1 MCPGVKTL
9 LIPHMFVINLIMK
22 CLVVYVGL
30 YINISLSSIVS
41 LDKDVCLFFCLLS
54 NVILLYKYT
63 HIQRAR
69 RNIALT

>member
-9 LIPHMFVINLIMK
+9 LIPHMFVIYLIMK

-41 LDKDVCLFFCLLS
+41 LDKDVCLCFVFCQTLS
-54 NVILLYKYT
+54 CYINTYISRGLDA
-63 HIQRAR
+63 I
-69 RNIALT
+69 

>member
-9 LIPHMFVINLIMK
+9 LIPHMFVIYLIMK

-41 LDKDVCLFFCLLS
+41 LDKDVCLFFVFCQTLS
-54 NVILLYKYT
+54 CYINT
-63 HIQRAR
+63 HISRGLDA
-69 RNIALT
+69 I

>member
-9 LIPHMFVINLIMK
+9 LIPHMFVIYLIMK

-41 LDKDVCLFFCLLS
+41 LDKDVCLCFVFCQALS
-54 NVILLYKYT
+54 FYIYT
-63 HIQRAR
+63 
-69 RNIALT
+69 LF